1 MMLRVRS
8 TRSPLWA
15 FWTVIAMAP
24 LPALWPVI
32 AAPPLAA
39 QDGQVVR
46 IIQTNSAGTNAH
58 LIDPETHEVLAVIE
72 GLPHAHGVAE
82 HPEGLYYYFSNE
94 KHSTV
99 DVVDTRTLEIV
110 DHIPL
115 SGRPNNISMSKE
127 LRKLY
132 VGIRSGPYT
141 DVIDIDTHEV
151 VNTVRMFRAVHNVYV
166 TDDSKWVVASL
177 APGPERP
184 EDPSIQVIDTSTDEI
199 AWGIQVNGLRTRP
212 LAIESN
218 PDGSP
223 RRIFAQA
230 SEHHGFFVIDW
241 DTREVVDFISPPPVP
256 LSQVNADGRQAGP
269 SHGIEVLA
277 DNSAVW
283 DVSRITS
290 SVYGYSLPDLK
301 YIGSVHVGLGG
312 GGADWAT
319 SSPDGKY
326 LFVAVTGAG
335 ETVVV
340 DLERLE
346 VVKRIPV
353 GYAPKRVHTAVIP
366 ADRVEIRRGGR

>member
-1 MMLRVRS
+1 MLKEVN
-8 TRSPLWA
+8 TRFLLSA
-15 FWTVIAMAP
+15 VTTV
-24 LPALWPVI
+24 LL
-32 AAPPLAA
+32 AAPLAA
-39 QDGQVVR
+39 QSGDVVR

-58 LIDPETHEVLAVIE
+58 LIDPETHEVLAVID
-72 GLPHAHGVAE
+72 GLPHAHGVAV

-94 KHSTV
+94 MHNTL
-99 DVVDTRTLEIV
+99 DVVDTQTLEV
-110 DHIPL
+110 VEHIPL
-115 SGRPNNISMSKE
+115 SGGPNNISISDE

-132 VGIRSGPYT
+132 VGIRGAPFT
-141 DVIDIDTHEV
+141 DVIDVDTHEV
-151 VNTVRMFRAVHNVYV
+151 IKAIRMDCGVHNIYV
-166 TDDSKWVVASL
+166 TDDSRYAVASL
-177 APGPERP
+177 APGPETP
-184 EDPSIQVIDTSTDEI
+184 EGPSIEVIDTSTDEI
-199 AWGIQVNGLRTRP
+199 AWGIPVKGERTRP

-256 LSQVNADGRQAGP
+256 LTQVNADGRQDGP
-269 SHGIEVLA
+269 SHGLEVLA

-283 DVSRITS
+283 DVSRVTS
-290 SVYGYSLPDLK
+290 SVYGYSLPDLE

-319 SSPDGKY
+319 STPDGRY

-353 GYAPKRVHTAVIP
+353 GYAPKRVNTVVIP
-366 ADRVEIRRGGR
+366 ADRAEIRGGGR

>member
-1 MMLRVRS
+1 MPVKSKNILFLF
-8 TRSPLWA
+8 TAALTA
-15 FWTVIAMAP
+15 FTTGS
-24 LPALWPVI
+24 
-32 AAPPLAA
+32 LAA
-39 QDGQVVR
+39 QSEDVVR

-72 GLPHAHGVAE
+72 DLPHAHGVAE

-94 KHSTV
+94 SHSTV
-99 DVVDTRTLEIV
+99 DVVDTRTLEV
-110 DHIPL
+110 VERIPL
-115 SGRPNNISMSKE
+115 SGRPNNVAMNRK

-132 VGIRSGPYT
+132 VGIRGGGPYT

-151 VNTVRMFRAVHNVYV
+151 IKTIRMHRGVHNIYV
-166 TDDSKWVVASL
+166 TDDSRWAVASL
-177 APGPERP
+177 APGPSRP
-184 EDPSIQVIDTSTDEI
+184 QDPSIEIIDTSSDEI
-199 AWGIQVNGLRTRP
+199 AWGIPVNGLRTRP

-230 SEHHGFFVIDW
+230 SEHHGFYVIDW

-256 LSQVNADGRQAGP
+256 LSQVNADGRQDGP
-269 SHGIEVLA
+269 SHGLEVLA

-283 DVSRITS
+283 DVSRVTS
-290 SVYGYSLPDLK
+290 SVYGYSLPDFEF
-301 YIGSVHVGLGG
+301 IGSVHVGLGG

-319 SSPDGKY
+319 STPDGKF

-353 GYAPKRVHTAVIP
+353 GHAPKRVHTAIIP
-366 ADRVEIRRGGR
+366 ADRVEIGSGGR

>member
-1 MMLRVRS
+1 MLNVRS
-8 TRSPLWA
+8 TRILLC
-15 FWTVIAMAP
+15 TV
-24 LPALWPVI
+24 L
-32 AAPPLAA
+32 AAIVAAPLAA
-39 QDGQVVR
+39 QSGQVAR

-72 GLPHAHGVAE
+72 GLPHVHGVAE

-94 KHSTV
+94 MYSRI

-115 SGRPNNISMSKE
+115 SGRPNNISISKE

-132 VGIRSGPYT
+132 VGIRGGGPFT

-151 VNTVRMFRAVHNVYV
+151 IKTIRMHRGVHNIYV
-166 TDDSKWVVASL
+166 TEDSRWAVASL
-177 APGPERP
+177 APGPESP
-184 EDPSIQVIDTSTDEI
+184 EDPSIQVIDTSTDEVVWDI
-199 AWGIQVNGLRTRP
+199 PVKGLRTRP

-230 SEHHGFFVIDW
+230 SEHHGFYVIDW

-256 LSQVNADGRQAGP
+256 LSQINADGRQDGP
-269 SHGIEVLA
+269 SHGLEVLA

-290 SVYGYSLPDLK
+290 SVYGYSLPDLE
-301 YIGSVHVGLGG
+301 YIGSVFVGIGG

-319 SSPDGKY
+319 SSPDGRY

-353 GYAPKRVHTAVIP
+353 GHAPKRVHTAVIP
-366 ADRVEIRRGGR
+366 ADRVEIGSGGR

>member
-1 MMLRVRS
+1 MTLKLWSKRFLISALSASALSLAVLS
-8 TRSPLWA
+8 TA
-15 FWTVIAMAP
+15 IV
-24 LPALWPVI
+24 
-32 AAPPLAA
+32 AAPLAA
-39 QDGQVVR
+39 QTDQVVR

-72 GLPHAHGVAE
+72 GLPHVHGVAV

-94 KHSTV
+94 MHEAI
-99 DVVDTRTLEIV
+99 DIVDTRTLEV
-110 DHIPL
+110 VGHIPL

-132 VGIRSGPYT
+132 VGIRGGGPYT

-151 VNTVRMFRAVHNVYV
+151 IKTIRMHRGVHNIYV
-166 TDDSKWVVASL
+166 TDDERWAVASL
-177 APGPERP
+177 APGPDNP
-184 EDPSIQVIDTSTDEI
+184 GDPSIQIIDTSTDEVVWDI
-199 AWGIQVNGLRTRP
+199 PVKGLRTRP

-230 SEHHGFFVIDW
+230 SEHHGFYVIDW
-241 DTREVVDFISPPPVP
+241 DTRQVVDFISPPAVP
-256 LSQVNADGRQAGP
+256 LSQVNADGRQDGP
-269 SHGIEVLA
+269 SHGLEVLA

-283 DVSRITS
+283 DVSRVTS
-290 SVYGYSLPDLK
+290 SVYGYSLPDLE

-319 SSPDGKY
+319 SSPDGKF
-326 LFVAVTGAG
+326 LFVSVTGAG

-346 VVKRIPV
+346 VVKRIRV
-353 GYAPKRVHTAVIP
+353 GHAPKRVHTAVIP
-366 ADRVEIRRGGR
+366 ADRVEIGSGGR

>member
-1 MMLRVRS
+1 MMLNVRS
-8 TRSPLWA
+8 TRFLLAALWA
-15 FWTVIAMAP
+15 
-24 LPALWPVI
+24 VI
-32 AAPPLAA
+32 AAMPLAA
-39 QDGQVVR
+39 QSGQVVR

-94 KHSTV
+94 MHSRI

-110 DHIPL
+110 EHIPL
-115 SGRPNNISMSKE
+115 SGRPNNVSISKE

-132 VGIRSGPYT
+132 VGIRGGGPYT
-141 DVIDIDTHEV
+141 DVIDVDTHQV
-151 VNTVRMFRAVHNVYV
+151 IKTIRMHRGVHNVYV
-166 TDDSKWVVASL
+166 TENSKWVVASL
-177 APGPERP
+177 APGPQRP
-184 EDPSIQVIDTSTDEI
+184 EDPSIQVIDTSTDEV
-199 AWGIQVNGLRTRP
+199 AWGIPVKGLRTRP

-241 DTREVVDFISPPPVP
+241 DTREIVDFISPPPVP
-256 LSQVNADGRQAGP
+256 ISQVNADGRQDGP
-269 SHGIEVLA
+269 SHGLEVLA

-283 DVSRITS
+283 DVSRVTS
-290 SVYGYSLPDLK
+290 SVYGYSLPDLE
-301 YIGSVHVGLGG
+301 YIGSVHVGMGG

-319 SSPDGKY
+319 SSPDGRF
-326 LFVAVTGAG
+326 LFVSVTGAG

-353 GYAPKRVHTAVIP
+353 GHAPKRVHTAVIP
-366 ADRVEIRRGGR
+366 TDRAELGSSGR

>member
-1 MMLRVRS
+1 MPNARISRFL
-8 TRSPLWA
+8 
-15 FWTVIAMAP
+15 IA
-24 LPALWPVI
+24 ALLTLL

-39 QDGQVVR
+39 QSGKVAR

-58 LIDPETHEVLAVIE
+58 LIDPYTHELLAVIE
-72 GLPHAHGVAE
+72 GVLHAHGVAE

-94 KHSTV
+94 SHSTV
-99 DVVDTRTLEIV
+99 DVFDTRTLEMV
-110 DHIPL
+110 DQIPL
-115 SGRPNNISMSKE
+115 SGRPNNISMADN

-132 VGIRSGPYT
+132 VGIRGGGPYT

-151 VNTVRMFRAVHNVYV
+151 IKTVRMFRPVHNIYV
-166 TDDSKWVVASL
+166 TDDEKWAVASL
-177 APGPERP
+177 APDPEEP
-184 EDPSIQVIDTSTDEI
+184 EHPSIEIIDTSTDEI
-199 AWGIQVNGLRTRP
+199 AWGIPVRGLRTRP

-223 RRIFAQA
+223 TRIFAQA

-241 DTREVVDFISPPPVP
+241 DTREVVDFKSPPPVP
-256 LSQVNADGRQAGP
+256 LSRVNADGRQAGP
-269 SHGIEVLA
+269 SHGLEVLP

-290 SVYGYSLPDLK
+290 TVYGYSLPDLE

-319 SSPDGKY
+319 SSPDGRY

-340 DLERLE
+340 DLEKLE

-353 GYAPKRVHTAVIP
+353 GHAPKRVHTALIP
-366 ADRVEIRRGGR
+366 PDRVEIRGGSR